1 LITELLAL
9 SRRMAGGSLA
19 AVLIGVAALLL
30 YSINLE
36 RLPDG
41 DELYHILAGEG
52 LLATGE
58 PAIGEDGRYWRGYP
72 TTWLVAQ
79 SIALFG
85 SSLTA
90 ARLPSVVLMAA
101 LVVAVFVFLR
111 REANPLAAWIGAG
124 LFALSPFAIA
134 VAQFA
139 RFYSLQGL
147 SFFLGVW
154 LLYLQVGRPWPLWR
168 HTLTALPAGLLIA
181 FAVQLQPTALFG
193 AAGLGLWIAG
203 ILLLPWL
210 LDRQVP
216 IRTKILVVAGLALA
230 AVLALV
236 GAWAIGLLD
245 ELWGRYRTAMLF
257 NELRTDEFWFYH
269 GWYILYYPTLW
280 TLSGVIAVCAL
291 IERPRPAGFALTIF
305 VVGFLFSSF
314 AAAKNLRYLFF
325 AQPFLFVLWGIGLA
339 YMVTAAQGLLGRLRD
354 GLVPAFTWRSERHAR
369 AAAGLFL
376 GLALLSVVIVN
387 PAWLRSVT
395 MLADVAIPPQPP
407 RVDWAAAEPVLGPW
421 IERAEVVVTTEE
433 LGMLYYYRRADVL
446 LSASKWREN
455 ASDELR
461 PFMPDFRSDVPLIAE
476 AESLTHLIDCHA
488 TGLFVTHRKWWGE
501 TTFGP
506 EATMRDVEVE
516 RLIKARATPLP
527 LPDQSQ
533 LLAFVWEYP
542 APVAAAADCADL
554 PTFADHGADIPLPP
568 PADPIDGTDQSARQD
583 VRPPVG
589 RPA

>member
-1 LITELLAL
+1 MITELFGL
-9 SRRMAGGSLA
+9 SRRLGGGLLA

-41 DELYHILAGEG
+41 DELYHILAAEG

-90 ARLPSVVLMAA
+90 ARLPSVALMAA

-147 SFFLGVW
+147 SFFLGAW
-154 LLYLQVGRPWPLWR
+154 LVYLQVGRPWPLWR
-168 HTLTALPAGLLIA
+168 HVLTALPALLLVG
-181 FAVQLQPTALFG
+181 FSVQLQPTSLFG
-193 AAGLGLWIAG
+193 VAGLGLWVG
-203 ILLLPWL
+203 GMLLLPWL
-210 LDRQVP
+210 LDRQVS
-216 IRTKILVVAGLALA
+216 IRVKFLVVAGVALA
-230 AVLALV
+230 ALLGLA
-236 GAWAIGLLD
+236 GAWVTGLLD

-257 NELRTDEFWFYH
+257 NELRSDEFWFYH
-269 GWYILYYPTLW
+269 GWYVLYYPTLW
-280 TLSGVIAVCAL
+280 TISGVIAVCAL
-291 IERPRPAGFALTIF
+291 IERPKLASFALTIF

-325 AQPFLFVLWGIGLA
+325 AQPFLFVLWGLGLA
-339 YMVTAAQGLLGRLRD
+339 YMVSAAQGLLGRLRD
-354 GLVPAFTWRSERHAR
+354 GLVPAFTWLSERHAR
-369 AAAGLFL
+369 TAAGLFL
-376 GLALLSVVIVN
+376 GLALLSVVIIN

-395 MLADVAIPPQPP
+395 MLADVAIPPQPA
-407 RVDWAAAEPVLGPW
+407 RADWAAAEPVLGPW

-455 ASDELR
+455 APDEHR

-476 AESLTHLIDCHA
+476 AKSLARLIDCHA
-488 TGLFVTHRKWWGE
+488 TGLFVTYRKWWGE

-516 RLIKARATPLP
+516 QLIEARATPLP
-527 LPDQSQ
+527 LPDRSQ
-533 LLAFVWEYP
+533 LLAYTWEHP
-542 APVAAAADCADL
+542 APAATSADCADL
-554 PTFADHGADIPLPP
+554 PTVADHGADVPLL
-568 PADPIDGTDQSARQD
+568 PADPIEDTDQSAGQE
-583 VRPPVG
+583 VRPLTNRAG
-589 RPA
+589 

>member
-1 LITELLAL
+1 
-9 SRRMAGGSLA
+9 MAGGSLT

-41 DELYHILAGEG
+41 DELYHILTAEG

-58 PAIGEDGRYWRGYP
+58 PAIGEDGRYWRGYS

-90 ARLPSVVLMAA
+90 ARLPSVALMAA
-101 LVVAVFVFLR
+101 LVVAVFLR
-111 REANPLAAWIGAG
+111 REASPLAAWIGAG
-124 LFALSPFAIA
+124 LFALSPFATA

-147 SFFLGVW
+147 SFFLGAW

-181 FAVQLQPTALFG
+181 FAVQLQPTTLFG
-193 AAGLGLWIAG
+193 ALVSASGSAECSSCRGSWIGRCRLGQ
-203 ILLLPWL
+203 
-210 LDRQVP
+210 D
-216 IRTKILVVAGLALA
+216 
-230 AVLALV
+230 
-236 GAWAIGLLD
+236 
-245 ELWGRYRTAMLF
+245 
-257 NELRTDEFWFYH
+257 ELRTEEFWFYH
-269 GWYILYYPTLW
+269 GWHILYYSTLW
-280 TLSGVIAVCAL
+280 ALSGVIAVCAL
-291 IERPRPAGFALTIF
+291 IERPKLAGFALTIF
-305 VVGFLFSSF
+305 VVGFLFISF

-354 GLVPAFTWRSERHAR
+354 GLVLAFTWRSERHVR

-395 MLADVAIPPQPP
+395 MLADVAVPPQPA
-407 RVDWAAAEPVLGPW
+407 RADWAAAEPVLGPW

-446 LSASKWREN
+446 LSTSKWREN
-455 ASDELR
+455 APGERR
-461 PFMPDFRSDVPLIAE
+461 PFTPDFRSDVPLIAE
-476 AESLTHLIDCHA
+476 AESLARLIDCHA
-488 TGLFVTHRKWWGE
+488 MGLFVTYRKWWGE
-501 TTFGP
+501 NTFGP

-516 RLIKARATPLP
+516 RLIEARATPLP
-527 LPDQSQ
+527 LPDRSQ
-533 LLAFVWEYP
+533 LLAFVWEHS
-542 APVAAAADCADL
+542 APVATVADCGDL
-554 PTFADHGADIPLPP
+554 PTFAEHGADNPQP

-583 VRPPVG
+583 VRPLAS